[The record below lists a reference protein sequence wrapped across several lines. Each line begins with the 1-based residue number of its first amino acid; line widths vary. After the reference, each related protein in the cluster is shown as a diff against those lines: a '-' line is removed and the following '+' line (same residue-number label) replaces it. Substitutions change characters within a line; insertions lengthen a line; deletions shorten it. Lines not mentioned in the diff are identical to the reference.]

1 MKMIL
6 KMSKKGL
13 LLLFVLFSFQI
24 YSQSRTATNNTQ
36 NNRAIF
42 CLNENGDMIKLE
54 NVIVNPT
61 SMLINK
67 IQKQFSFIGFDVVKT
82 GVLDYQTKEVL
93 KSFNKNIGLK
103 ELPYIFNETVS
114 VLNSHY
120 KQKKKSIKTN
130 I

>member
-6 KMSKKGL
+6 KISKKGL

-24 YSQSRTATNNTQ
+24 YSQSRTANNNNQ

-42 CLNENGDMIKLE
+42 CLDENGDMIKLE